1 MAAYNLPKFVDPNIN
16 SELPPGDMTFLFKN
30 EQQKVVGDIKAHKLI
45 LAFASDV
52 FKQMFFGNFNSEDIV
67 YIEDSSR
74 AVNSFHL

>member
-52 FKQMFFGNFNSEDIV
+52 FKQTLIRKTLLILKIPPEKYLSC
-67 YIEDSSR
+67 
-74 AVNSFHL
+74 L